1 MDFIISFFRDDV
13 AGFWYVLYILA
24 CIFFIFVLLG
34 IVGDRKRAVIA
45 EKLKEKRARDIASG
59 EVARI
64 AALES
69 KQVLDVLDD
78 TTLNPNANIDNNNL
92 QNTENLAKKEE
103 VPAVLTISSDGSS
116 NSNMGSVSN
125 TVVSTEQ
132 SSNISNPTIK

>member
-34 IVGDRKRAVIA
+34 IVGDRKRAAIA

-116 NSNMGSVSN
+116 NSNMESVSN

>member
-13 AGFWYVLYILA
+13 AGFWYILYILA

-34 IVGDRKRAVIA
+34 IVGDRKRAAIA

-78 TTLNPNANIDNNNL
+78 TKENQNNNMADNSL
-92 QNTENLAKKEE
+92 QNTENLVKKEE
-103 VPAVLTISSDGSS
+103 VPAVLTIQTYLFPTSALYSSFQETYTA
-116 NSNMGSVSN
+116 NYNH
-125 TVVSTEQ
+125 
-132 SSNISNPTIK
+132 K